1 MLLITH
7 ESQSVFL
14 REMEA
19 DRTSGA
25 VEVCDAGDI
34 SRAALRLSEEAR
46 CAVWRGCPL
55 DLRVL
60 AGREGKRRSG
70 EEDDGGGEFHLGKG
84 WGVCGN
90 VCESVDEIADGVFQ
104 SNFKWPRTVLLYGCV
119 DGYFAIRFPFR
130 VG

>member
-1 MLLITH
+1 MSFGLWRL
-7 ESQSVFL
+7 Q
-14 REMEA
+14 EMTA
-19 DRTSGA
+19 RLTGGA
-25 VEVCDAGDI
+25 VEVRDAGDI
-34 SRAALRLSEEAR
+34 SRAALRLTEETR

-70 EEDDGGGEFHLGKG
+70 EEDDGGGEFHLEKG
-84 WGVCGN
+84 WGDCGN
-90 VCESVDEIADGVFQ
+90 GCESVDGKADDVLR
-104 SNFKWPRTVLLYGCV
+104 FKFIWSGTDLLYRCF